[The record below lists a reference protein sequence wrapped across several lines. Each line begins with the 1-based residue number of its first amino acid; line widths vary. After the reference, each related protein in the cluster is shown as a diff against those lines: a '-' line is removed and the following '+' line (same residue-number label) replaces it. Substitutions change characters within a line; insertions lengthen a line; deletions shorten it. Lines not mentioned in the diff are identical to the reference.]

1 MVVELEDRK
10 LRLFKLV
17 EHWAEHGQEHGE
29 RYLEAAAEAEE
40 MGLGEVAEELRAAHR
55 LTEEASKHLEKALSL
70 GEG

>member
-1 MVVELEDRK
+1 LVVKLEDRK
-10 LRLFKLV
+10 LRLFT
-17 EHWAEHGQEHGE
+17 
-29 RYLEAAAEAEE
+29 EAEE